1 MTLGKFL
8 IDNDRDFMLNGDVV
22 LPFYDNYIFS
32 AAGIQDQ
39 GQDWNFIYQI
49 GPAGEPA
56 LADCEIVQILE
67 VGDGPYHIELRE
79 PGYSIQ

>member
-8 IDNDRDFMLNGDVV
+8 VDNERDFMLSGDVV
-22 LPFYDNYIFS
+22 LPFYDNYVFS
-32 AAGIQDQ
+32 ATDVQD
-39 GQDWNFIYQI
+39 GGKNWDFIYRT

-56 LADCEIVQILE
+56 LADCEITRILE

-79 PGYSIQ
+79 PGYSAQ